1 MTDLTG
7 LELREA
13 ESWLRDNDIEYTVKY
28 THPPRPMEETDSTR
42 VLRQRVSG
50 GAVELVVGLFKTKI

>member
-13 ESWLRDNDIEYTVKY
+13 ESRLK
-28 THPPRPMEETDSTR
+28 DSVR
-42 VLRQRVSG
+42 VLRQKVEDG
-50 GAVELVVGLFKTKI
+50 TVELVVGLFKTKI

>member
-13 ESWLRDNDIEYTVKY
+13 ESRLKDNDIEYTVKY
-28 THPPRPMEETDSTR
+28 THPPKPMEETDSVR
-42 VLRQRVSG
+42 VLRQRIEDG
-50 GAVELVVGLFKTKI
+50 TVELVVGLFKTKI

>member
-13 ESWLRDNDIEYTVKY
+13 ESRLNDIEYTVKY
-28 THPPRPMEETDSTR
+28 THPPKPVEDTDSVR
-42 VLRQRVSG
+42 VLRQRVEDG
-50 GAVELVVGLFKTKI
+50 TVELVVGLFKTKI